1 MIVLGLNGSP
11 RRKVKIADVKQHSQP
26 DDCWTVLHGRVYN
39 IAPYLRFHP
48 GGAFPAIPVVRT
60 GGRAGLLGWMQGK
73 AFVPFCLSCT
83 GVCVAIGR
91 GCRGRQ

>member
-48 GGAFPAIPVVRT
+48 GGVFSGVPVFRT
-60 GGRAGLLGWMQGK
+60 GARAGLLGCRIEAAAGGCKGK
-73 AFVPFCLSCT
+73 YS
-83 GVCVAIGR
+83 
-91 GCRGRQ
+91 